1 MTWASMLL
9 GGFVCGVVSTL
20 GLLMLAGARAV
31 RGMPPRSGCGAVDS
45 NDSSNR
51 KT

>member
-1 MTWASMLL
+1 MLL

-31 RGMPPRSGCGAVDS
+31 RGMPPRSGYRAVD
-45 NDSSNR
+45 DSSNT
-51 KT
+51 KA